1 MRTAENEEAKPQT
14 SPAGGLMQIG
24 NPSIDPKLSELVQ
37 GMFRNFLGLSGEQAG
52 ADALAHAL

>member
-1 MRTAENEEAKPQT
+1 MQT
-14 SPAGGLMQIG
+14 G